1 MNPNPEGIAMSTLS
15 STAIAPDVA
24 TRTPG
29 LLAGIVAGPL
39 FVATATAQIL
49 TRDGF
54 DLARHPLSLL
64 ANGEHGWVQ
73 IANFIVAGLLSL
85 AFAWALAPRLR
96 GGRGEIWIPR
106 LLALFGVGLVI
117 GGVFPADPA
126 LGFPAG
132 APAGVPEQISI
143 PGLIHAFAP
152 PLAFLSLIGACLI
165 MASRYARHSD
175 PAAAVGTRIVAV
187 TCLVLTL
194 PVGPLF
200 SVRLF
205 VAVIIGFAWIAVV
218 ATRALA
224 DSRSSGIAR

>member
-1 MNPNPEGIAMSTLS
+1 MSTLA
-15 STAIAPDVA
+15 STVIA
-24 TRTPG
+24 TRTSG
-29 LLAGIVAGPL
+29 LVAGIIAGPL
-39 FVATATAQIL
+39 FVATATAQVL
-49 TRDGF
+49 ARDGF

-73 IANFIVAGLLSL
+73 IANFILAGLLSL
-85 AFAWALAPRLR
+85 AFAWALAPRVR
-96 GGRGEIWIPR
+96 GGRGETWIPR

-132 APAGVPEQISI
+132 APAGVPEQMSI

-152 PLAFLSLIGACLI
+152 PVAFVSLIAACWI
-165 MASRYARHSD
+165 MASRYAKHGQ
-175 PAAAVGTRIVAV
+175 PTAALVTRVVAV
-187 TCLVLTL
+187 TCFVLTL

-205 VAVIIGFAWIAVV
+205 AAVAIGFAWIAVV
-218 ATRALA
+218 AAQAVA
-224 DSRSSGIAR
+224 DTRSSGFAR